1 MAKSLRRRLT
11 LLFVVIALGSALLT
25 AILINAA
32 FGGRF
37 DTYLDQQRSARTSQ
51 LATAF
56 TAAYEPAQ
64 GWQIDRLDQ
73 LAPLVAM
80 SGAEVR
86 LVDASGEPV
95 WSLRDSQMGPEMA
108 QMHRDMSSTGS
119 LNPPERVPLTVSGR
133 PIGDLYVALPEGT
146 VPVADREFRR
156 SINWLLL
163 LGGLVAGSIG
173 VGAGVIASRR
183 TVGPITE
190 LTSAARGIQ
199 AGNRSRRAAVT
210 GDDEIAQLARAF
222 NDLVDAVEREGAVR
236 RAFTADV
243 AHELRT
249 PLAVLRSQL
258 EAVQDGVV
266 DPAPALFR
274 SLHDETMR
282 LGRLTADLETMT
294 SAEGVEF
301 ELHRQPVDLAD
312 VVARASGGL
321 SHKFAEKRLHMILR
335 TEPAAVYGDEV
346 RLQQVVTNLL
356 TNALKFVP
364 PGGSVTVSTRAL
376 SGWVELNVHDD
387 GPGLSPEDLDH
398 VFERFYR
405 GHQVRTGGSGIG
417 LAVVAALVHAHGGEV
432 TVANAP
438 DGGAL
443 FRVRLPGASATG
455 ACPTP
460 STSVSGGPLEGSAW

>member
-1 MAKSLRRRLT
+1 MAESLRRRLT
-11 LLFVVIALGSALLT
+11 LSFVVIALGSALLT
-25 AILINAA
+25 AMLINAA

-37 DTYLDQQRSARTSQ
+37 DTYLDQQRSARVSQ
-51 LATAF
+51 LADTFA
-56 TAAYEPAQ
+56 AAYEPDD
-64 GWQIDRLDQ
+64 GWQQDRLDR

-86 LVDASGEPV
+86 LVDASGESV

-108 QMHRDMSSTGS
+108 QMHRDMGS
-119 LNPPERVPLTVSGR
+119 AGALSPQQRISLTMDGR
-133 PIGDLYVALPEGT
+133 QIGDLYLALPEGT
-146 VPVADREFRR
+146 VPLADREFRR

-163 LGGLVAGSIG
+163 LGGLGAGSIG

-183 TVGPITE
+183 TVRPITE
-190 LTSAARGIQ
+190 LTSAARDLQ
-199 AGNRSRRAAVT
+199 AGDRQRRAEVT
-210 GDDEIAQLARAF
+210 GNDEIAQLARAF
-222 NDLVDAVEREGAVR
+222 NDLVDSVEREDAVR
-236 RAFTADV
+236 RAFAADV

-266 DPAPALFR
+266 EPTPALFS
-274 SLHDETMR
+274 SLHDETLR

-294 SAEGVEF
+294 SADSVEF
-301 ELHRQPVDLAD
+301 DLHRRPVDLAD
-312 VVARASGGL
+312 VVARAGAAL
-321 SHKFAEKRLHMILR
+321 SHRFVEGQLHLILT
-335 TEPAAVYGDEV
+335 TEPAAVFGDEV

-364 PGGSVTVSTRAL
+364 PGGSVTVSTRTVDGRA
-376 SGWVELNVHDD
+376 ELDVHDD
-387 GPGLSPEDLDH
+387 GPGIAPDDLAH

-432 TVANAP
+432 TVVNLP
-438 DGGAL
+438 DGGAS
-443 FRVRLPGASATG
+443 FRIRL
-455 ACPTP
+455 
-460 STSVSGGPLEGSAW
+460 TSMDSDQAAIK

>member
-1 MAKSLRRRLT
+1 MAESLRRRLT
-11 LLFVVIALGSALLT
+11 LSFVVIALGSALLT

-37 DTYLDQQRSARTSQ
+37 DTYLGQQRSARVSQ
-51 LATAF
+51 LANAF
-56 TAAYEPAQ
+56 TAAYEPDQ
-64 GWQIDRLDQ
+64 GWQQDRLDR

-86 LVDASGEPV
+86 LVDTSGERV

-108 QMHRDMSSTGS
+108 QMHRDMGS
-119 LNPPERVPLTVSGR
+119 AGALSPQQRVSLMMGGR
-133 PIGDLYVALPEGT
+133 RIGDLYLALPEGT

-156 SINWLLL
+156 SVNWLLL
-163 LGGLVAGSIG
+163 LGGLGAGSIG

-183 TVGPITE
+183 TVRPITE
-190 LTSAARGIQ
+190 LTSAARDLQ
-199 AGNRSRRAAVT
+199 AGDRQRRAEVT
-210 GDDEIAQLARAF
+210 GNDEIAQLARAF
-222 NDLVDAVEREGAVR
+222 NDLVDSVEREDAVR
-236 RAFTADV
+236 RAFAADV

-266 DPAPALFR
+266 EPAPALFR
-274 SLHDETMR
+274 SLHDETLR

-294 SAEGVEF
+294 SADSVEF
-301 ELHRQPVDLAD
+301 DLHRRPVDLAD
-312 VVARASGGL
+312 VVARAGAAL
-321 SHKFAEKRLHMILR
+321 SHRFAEGQLRLILS
-335 TEPAAVYGDEV
+335 TEPAAVSGDEV

-356 TNALKFVP
+356 TNTLKFVP
-364 PGGSVTVSTRAL
+364 PGGSVTVSTRTVNGRA
-376 SGWVELNVHDD
+376 ELDVHDD
-387 GPGLSPEDLDH
+387 GPGISPDDLAH

-432 TVANAP
+432 TVVNLP
-438 DGGAL
+438 DGGAS
-443 FRVRLPGASATG
+443 FRIRL
-455 ACPTP
+455 
-460 STSVSGGPLEGSAW
+460 TSLDSDQAAIK

>member
-1 MAKSLRRRLT
+1 
-11 LLFVVIALGSALLT
+11 
-25 AILINAA
+25 
-32 FGGRF
+32 
-37 DTYLDQQRSARTSQ
+37 
-51 LATAF
+51 
-56 TAAYEPAQ
+56 
-64 GWQIDRLDQ
+64 
-73 LAPLVAM
+73 
-80 SGAEVR
+80 
-86 LVDASGEPV
+86 
-95 WSLRDSQMGPEMA
+95 MGPKMA
-108 QMHRDMSSTGS
+108 QMHRDMVSTGS
-119 LNPPERVPLTVSGR
+119 LTAPERVPLTVSGR
-133 PIGDLYVALPEGT
+133 PIGILYVALPEGT

-173 VGAGVIASRR
+173 VGAGVVASRR
-183 TVGPITE
+183 TVRPITE

-199 AGNRSRRAAVT
+199 AGDRSRRAAVT
-210 GDDEIAQLARAF
+210 GGDEIAELAQAF
-222 NDLVDAVEREGAVR
+222 NDLVDFVEREDAVR

-266 DPAPALFR
+266 KPTPELFR

-301 ELHRQPVDLAD
+301 DLHRQPVDLAD

-321 SHKFAEKRLHMILR
+321 RHKFAEKQLDLILR
-335 TEPAAVYGDEV
+335 TEPAAVYGDEG

-356 TNALKFVP
+356 SNALKFVP
-364 PGGSVTVSTRAL
+364 PGGSVTVSTRTV

-387 GPGLSPEDLDH
+387 GPGISPEDLDH
-398 VFERFYR
+398 VFDRFYR

-432 TVANAP
+432 TVANSP
-438 DGGAL
+438 DGGAS
-443 FRVRLPGASATG
+443 FRVCLPPLSPPPRREEVSDRQHRLP
-455 ACPTP
+455 
-460 STSVSGGPLEGSAW
+460 